1 MENRKVKHGNIFC
14 YDFGGNAGSIQNGI
28 RPALVI
34 QADNFNANSPTT
46 VIAAITTAQK
56 GMYLPSHIFLGER
69 YGLDR
74 PSIVMLEQLRT
85 VNQDDLGSY
94 IGTVEDH
101 TTLNAISK
109 ALKKTYGLWFYE
121 APKDD
126 VRCLCKR
133 CLDEYRGCNE
143 YIISRRDP
151 FQKSK
156 DPCDRCSH
164 PGYDY
169 ILKRRRKTN

>member
-1 MENRKVKHGNIFC
+1 MENRKVKHGEIYC
-14 YDFGGNAGSIQNGI
+14 YDFGANAGSIQNRI

-34 QADNFNANSPTT
+34 QANNFNANSPTT

-56 GMYLPSHIFLGER
+56 GFYLPSHIFLAEC

-74 PSIVMLEQLRT
+74 PYTVMLEQLRT
-85 VNQDDLGSY
+85 VNQSDLGPF
-94 IGTVEDH
+94 IGAVEDH

-109 ALKKTYGLWFYE
+109 ALKKTYGLWFYQ

-126 VRCLCKR
+126 VRCLCRR
-133 CLDEYRGCNE
+133 CLDEYRDSNE

-151 FQKSK
+151 FQKEK
-156 DPCDRCSH
+156 EP
-164 PGYDY
+164 
-169 ILKRRRKTN
+169 